1 FLSRTT
7 ATRLTNDNL
16 LFIQPAVR
24 QRCASAMIAADF
36 SDKVLQLLASVAET
50 DEVFAN
56 LDLPLYECQVLDSMR
71 TVQLILMVEE
81 EFGIKVSP
89 AEFERE
95 TWQTPRKIIADLRHR
110 MSM

>member
-1 FLSRTT
+1 
-7 ATRLTNDNL
+7 
-16 LFIQPAVR
+16 
-24 QRCASAMIAADF
+24 MIAADF

-71 TVQLILMVEE
+71 TVQLILMIEE
-81 EFGIKVSP
+81 ELGIKVSP

>member
-1 FLSRTT
+1 
-7 ATRLTNDNL
+7 
-16 LFIQPAVR
+16 
-24 QRCASAMIAADF
+24 MIAADF

-95 TWQTPRKIIADLRHR
+95 TWKTPRKIIADLRHR